1 MARITQT
8 RMGTKGKKYSRS
20 GRYKYRSG
28 SLYRSRGA
36 RWTPDRAAG
45 SMPALS
51 VSRGV
56 CGFPTEIRTSLRY
69 SDVITLTSTANAV
82 ANHVFRMNS
91 LFDPDFT
98 GTDINHI
105 TSINWLQSIN
115 DILLSDQSWPPH
127 LLLFQLLLTEPEQR
141 SWMAQYCV
149 QYGEIL
155 LLQTQL
161 RCLQ

>member
-1 MARITQT
+1 
-8 RMGTKGKKYSRS
+8 
-20 GRYKYRSG
+20 
-28 SLYRSRGA
+28 
-36 RWTPDRAAG
+36 
-45 SMPALS
+45 MPALS

-56 CGFPTEIRTSLRY
+56 RGFPTEIRTSLRY

-115 DILLSDQSWPPH
+115 DILLSDQS
-127 LLLFQLLLTEPEQR
+127 
-141 SWMAQYCV
+141 
-149 QYGEIL
+149 
-155 LLQTQL
+155 
-161 RCLQ
+161 

>member
-1 MARITQT
+1 
-8 RMGTKGKKYSRS
+8 MGTKGKKYSRS

-56 CGFPTEIRTSLRY
+56 RGFPTEIRTSLRY

-115 DILLSDQSWPPH
+115 DILLSDQS
-127 LLLFQLLLTEPEQR
+127 
-141 SWMAQYCV
+141 
-149 QYGEIL
+149 
-155 LLQTQL
+155 
-161 RCLQ
+161 

>member
-28 SLYRSRGA
+28 VYRSRGA

-56 CGFPTEIRTSLRY
+56 RISNGDSY
-69 SDVITLTSTANAV
+69 ITT
-82 ANHVFRMNS
+82 
-91 LFDPDFT
+91 
-98 GTDINHI
+98 I
-105 TSINWLQSIN
+105 
-115 DILLSDQSWPPH
+115 
-127 LLLFQLLLTEPEQR
+127 
-141 SWMAQYCV
+141 
-149 QYGEIL
+149 
-155 LLQTQL
+155 
-161 RCLQ
+161 